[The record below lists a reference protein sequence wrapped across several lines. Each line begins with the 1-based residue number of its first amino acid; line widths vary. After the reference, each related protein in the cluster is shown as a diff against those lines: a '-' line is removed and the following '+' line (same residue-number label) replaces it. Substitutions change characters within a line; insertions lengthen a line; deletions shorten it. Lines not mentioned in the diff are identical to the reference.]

1 MNTKE
6 EELNQQTSVEFT
18 SAIPLMKH
26 TIDHSLDCESPSV
39 FVYRKTDYGTWM
51 VLTCEIDVLSSNRIR
66 VITDKPFVINV
77 VIYKN

>member
-1 MNTKE
+1 MNT
-6 EELNQQTSVEFT
+6 EELEFNQQTSFEFT
-18 SAIPLMKH
+18 SAIPLVKH

-51 VLTCEIDVLSSNRIR
+51 VLTCEIEVLSSNRIR
-66 VITDKPFVINV
+66 VITNKPTVIKV